1 MIWVL
6 SFVFYIFAH
15 LVVLGLLI
23 KLIAIK
29 GSGIWSRRG
38 CVFVSCM
45 CIVSIMDIVCFIK
58 NWAIHPALWL
68 LVLFGVFT
76 FIESVC
82 YPLRRWMDKEV

>member
-1 MIWVL
+1 MVWVL

-15 LVVLGLLI
+15 LAILGLLI
-23 KLIAIK
+23 KLIAVK
-29 GSGIWSRRG
+29 NYGIWCRRD

-45 CIVSIMDIVCFIK
+45 CIVSIMDMVCFIK
-58 NWAIHPALWL
+58 NLAIHPALWL

-76 FIESVC
+76 FIESVF